1 MTTTPASKGKWYEP
15 VKTDKRD
22 MGARLRSY
30 GAQYSK
36 ESGVNTPRNTF
47 KGLSPL
53 TKGICRKS

>member
-36 ESGVNTPRNTF
+36 ESGVNTLEIHSRIISAYKRN
-47 KGLSPL
+47 L
-53 TKGICRKS
+53 